1 MKIFNVIYYDVNKK
15 AFIPYDILPYF
26 RSIFYGSKKKERPKT
41 REELKEWIRIRS
53 LCHFWS
59 RCQYE
64 IVLQSWPTSEISDKW
79 DIHDQILM
87 NLDTI
92 TDILSEEFKIK

>member
-15 AFIPYDILPYF
+15 AFIPYDILPHF
-26 RSIFYGSKKKERPKT
+26 RSIFYGNKKKERPKT
-41 REELKEWIRIRS
+41 KEELKEWIKNRS
-53 LCHFWS
+53 LYHFWS